1 MFYLGLIDT
10 ILAEREREIQSAIR
24 RRRLLQV
31 EDGAVEIP
39 APVRRSAE
47 GRPLSIR
54 VRPTGG

>member
-1 MFYLGLIDT
+1 MFYLGLIDI

-24 RRRLLQV
+24 RRRLLHV

-47 GRPLSIR
+47 GRPLSVR